1 MIVFDRL
8 WETMARK
15 GVSTYQLREEYNI
28 DSRTIRRLRANLN
41 VTTDTL
47 DKLCG
52 ILDCGLEEIAVRVPD
67 KARKN

>member
-8 WETMARK
+8 WETMAQR
-15 GVSTYQLREEYNI
+15 GISTYQLREEHNI

-52 ILDCGLEEIAVRVPD
+52 ILDCALEDIAVRVPD
-67 KARKN
+67 GERKN